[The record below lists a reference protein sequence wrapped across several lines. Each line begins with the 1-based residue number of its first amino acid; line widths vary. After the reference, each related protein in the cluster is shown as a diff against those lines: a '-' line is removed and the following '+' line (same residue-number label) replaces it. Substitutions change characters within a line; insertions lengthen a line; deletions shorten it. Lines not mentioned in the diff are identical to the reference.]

1 MKTNKIYLIL
11 AGLILAGTFI
21 SCGVNRTAGCDAYG
35 QEIVIE
41 QTQDLASL

>member
-11 AGLILAGTFI
+11 AGLVLAGTFI

-41 QTQDLASL
+41 QTQELASK

>member
-11 AGLILAGTFI
+11 AGLIMVTVFI

-35 QEIVIE
+35 QEVIHE
-41 QTQDLASL
+41 NNQDLASK

>member
-11 AGLILAGTFI
+11 AGLIMASTLI

-35 QEIVIE
+35 QKIVVE
-41 QTQDLASL
+41 QTNDLASR

>member
-11 AGLILAGTFI
+11 GCFIVVSSFI

-41 QTQDLASL
+41 KTQDLASK

>member
-11 AGLILAGTFI
+11 AGLILSVMII

-35 QEIVIE
+35 QMVLEE
-41 QTQDLASL
+41 QNQDLATK